1 VASEKRKT
9 TSNSHSLLIVISGP
23 SGVGKDATL
32 TTIKKAGLPYH
43 HVLTAT
49 TRPKR
54 SGEQDGVDYWFISQ
68 QKFQDMVKKN
78 QLLEWAKVYGNYYGV
93 PKKQIVQALKQ
104 GKDVIVK
111 VDVQGAETI
120 KRIMPDA
127 LLIFLMPPS
136 FEELA
141 NRLKQRYGMSSTE
154 LDIRLGKAR
163 EEMERVPIFDCVITS
178 YTDNLDLTMAEI
190 NTAVA
195 TEKNQM
201 KPRTIGT

>member
-1 VASEKRKT
+1 
-9 TSNSHSLLIVISGP
+9 
-23 SGVGKDATL
+23 
-32 TTIKKAGLPYH
+32 
-43 HVLTAT
+43 
-49 TRPKR
+49 KR